1 MGFSRQEHW
10 SGVPLPSPYLLLLFP
25 YLCSSRLGPSLFL
38 GHVEVVLIPG
48 YGAHTFPLIGSVLAW
63 ILLRFPFS
71 LHSGLFLRQDFPVSL
86 VCSVVCITMSLL
98 CFLYILWNS
107 DPDPQPCWDQVPVLY
122 RTFFP
127 WTGVRRWFGDDSS
140 TLHLLC
146 TLFLVLLH
154 QSPLSDHQALDPRGW
169 GPLLEYKLHEGWSS
183 DNLMY
188 HCIPSIQYI
197 T

>member
-1 MGFSRQEHW
+1 MGFSRQEYW

-25 YLCSSRLGPSLFL
+25 CLCSSRLGLSLFL

-48 YGAHTFPLIGSVLAW
+48 YGAHTFPLTGSVLAW

-86 VCSVVCITMSLL
+86 VYSVVCITLSLL

-107 DPDPQPCWDQVPVLY
+107 DPDPQPFWDQVPVLY

-146 TLFLVLLH
+146 SLFLLLLH
-154 QSPLSDHQALDPRGW
+154 QPPLR
-169 GPLLEYKLHEGWSS
+169 SS
-183 DNLMY
+183 GIRSQRLRTPVR
-188 HCIPSIQYI
+188 I
-197 T
+197 